1 MRRPAASGRVK
12 TSTTEVIAIATTQTH
27 TPATAELAHAG
38 RHAAWFAVG
47 NVVAFALPFVGV
59 SLLRLQHDVYYG
71 LYFAAVLVLL
81 GAYAHFEQADLRG
94 LFTRNWVWSCALGAV
109 TAFAVVRNVL
119 ANSSATPRPHGGYLV
134 FELVWRGAGYGAIDA
149 LLLTAFPCAVAY
161 TLLSGRVGGIAGHL
175 RFAALTLPLILAI
188 TATYH
193 LGYPQYRTDG
203 VRQPETGNTLM
214 SVPTLVTANPIGS
227 IGAHMSMHI
236 AAVTHAYET
245 DTYLPPQTFVGS
257 K

>member
-119 ANSSATPRPHGGYLV
+119 ANSSAT
-134 FELVWRGAGYGAIDA
+134 

-161 TLLSGRVGGIAGHL
+161 TLLRGRVGGIAGHL